1 MIVYMA
7 RHDPAV
13 IVGFAFIGFS
23 SMLLFH
29 MQMKLSQVGR
39 PFMFFRS
46 LDASIE
52 YFKLSKQHGWALWPA
67 YYCWLSLPLGFASL
81 VFGLFRL

>member
-1 MIVYMA
+1 MIAYMA

-13 IVGFAFIGFS
+13 IVGFALIAYS
-23 SMLLFH
+23 SMLLFR
-29 MQMKLSQVGR
+29 MQMKLDQIGK

-46 LDASIE
+46 LDASVE
-52 YFKLSKQHGWALWPA
+52 YFKLSKQYGWAQWPA
-67 YYCWLSLPLGFASL
+67 YYCWLSLPLGFAIL